1 VWLRVVFITPT
12 RENTVPK
19 IVNPNPNV
27 KIVLLLLSMVKQFA
41 KNVQHI
47 LLVVAKRLIMKMM
60 RILALI
66 VGSLNNLLECDII
79 MEKQI
84 TYGTTIHFDGTIAKY
99 ENWTFETEEEFW
111 NHYSLHADKD
121 TNADIGD
128 LSIRKRIYIT
138 VQEYREAKDTK
149 GEEE

>member
-1 VWLRVVFITPT
+1 MKAFI
-12 RENTVPK
+12 
-19 IVNPNPNV
+19 
-27 KIVLLLLSMVKQFA
+27 
-41 KNVQHI
+41 
-47 LLVVAKRLIMKMM
+47 
-60 RILALI
+60 
-66 VGSLNNLLECDII
+66 NLLDCDWI
-79 MEKQI
+79 MEMQI

>member
-1 VWLRVVFITPT
+1 
-12 RENTVPK
+12 
-19 IVNPNPNV
+19 
-27 KIVLLLLSMVKQFA
+27 
-41 KNVQHI
+41 
-47 LLVVAKRLIMKMM
+47 
-60 RILALI
+60 
-66 VGSLNNLLECDII
+66 
-79 MEKQI
+79 MEMQI

-99 ENWTFETEEEFW
+99 ENWTFENEEEFW

-138 VQEYREAKDTK
+138 VQEYRDAK